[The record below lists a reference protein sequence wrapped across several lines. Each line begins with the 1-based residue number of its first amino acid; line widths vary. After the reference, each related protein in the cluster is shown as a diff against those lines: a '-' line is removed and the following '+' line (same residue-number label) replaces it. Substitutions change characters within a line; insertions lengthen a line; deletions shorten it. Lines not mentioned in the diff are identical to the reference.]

1 MWVEM
6 QPFGYPGKPWDA
18 HHHHAEGCSCD
29 EHCCDYAMRRNKHIR
44 DYKLQWCLLKEHENV
59 SSSSTGSQNL
69 HILADKIW
77 WKLHRQQ
84 IQDLPHLGKDS
95 SDFKSFQ
102 EVLQQG
108 TCMSAG
114 DAHFACAPTRSLH
127 DRLPSSTAGRCSRG
141 EISNWQPAMRFGQLL
156 LPCATAEVSSQADKA
171 VTRLCLPFID
181 ASGGRLDPED
191 AIASLCSL
199 AWFLAFLLERD
210 LVETGRV
217 WRVSHKGG
225 STKEDDDLW
234 FNKPCTCG
242 RLATAIEDGNNTM
255 LYMYIGGS
263 AVYHKQSYLL
273 GSLVVSCKSWRWAA
287 LLYAAARVATLAS
300 NNSLG
305 PLNSHLMRPMDED
318 ERDSTTETVCS
329 FQQVCESMWGR
340 VRETCND
347 LLYELEEEW
356 CTDKSMRSVQS
367 QGVGEQL
374 ASLFDAHAADVID
387 LLSVET

>member
-1 MWVEM
+1 MSE
-6 QPFGYPGKPWDA
+6 
-18 HHHHAEGCSCD
+18 
-29 EHCCDYAMRRNKHIR
+29 I
-44 DYKLQWCLLKEHENV
+44 LK
-59 SSSSTGSQNL
+59 
-69 HILADKIW
+69 
-77 WKLHRQQ
+77 WK
-84 IQDLPHLGKDS
+84 
-95 SDFKSFQ
+95 
-102 EVLQQG
+102 
-108 TCMSAG
+108 
-114 DAHFACAPTRSLH
+114 
-127 DRLPSSTAGRCSRG
+127 
-141 EISNWQPAMRFGQLL
+141 PAMKFGHLL
-156 LPCATAEVSSQADKA
+156 LPCATAEISSQADKG
-171 VTRLCLPFID
+171 VTRLCLPFMH
-181 ASGGRLDPED
+181 ASGGLVDPED
-191 AIASLCSL
+191 AIASLCGL

-210 LVETGRV
+210 LAETGRL
-217 WRVSHKGG
+217 WRVSHKIC
-225 STKEDDDLW
+225 STKDDDDLW

-242 RLATAIEDGNNTM
+242 RLATAIEDGTNTM

-318 ERDSTTETVCS
+318 ERDSTTETLCS

-356 CTDKSMRSVQS
+356 CTDKSIRSVQS

-374 ASLFDAHAADVID
+374 DSLRSAHAADVMD
-387 LLSVET
+387 LLGVET